1 MISLRLAAVL
11 VASLLAV
18 TWFTAC
24 GGDDDDGGATSP
36 AETNGASP
44 SSTRDS
50 DSSDRT
56 SRPSGAPEV
65 RLKLI
70 AEELR
75 FDLDELS
82 IPRNSLVTLDLT
94 NRDDVPHNF
103 AAYRTEAS
111 TEPIFVGETFSGPGV
126 ATVYQFDGPADAG
139 TYFFRCDIH
148 PADMT
153 AIWSLSS
160 PAGAASSSSRGRV
173 YRQVQAGARYGCAA
187 LCARC
192 TGGISSSPL
201 QSPSERQGHRG
212 IEGKFSTAKRGLKSC
227 GPAAAN
233 TARQVLLQGCARVL
247 ELRLQGGSGVVAD
260 AIEPPNRKF
269 VNRIEVTES

>member
-11 VASLLAV
+11 LASVLAV

-36 AETNGASP
+36 AETNGESA

-50 DSSDRT
+50 DSSGRT

-70 AEELR
+70 AEDLK
-75 FDLDELS
+75 FDLEELS
-82 IPRNSLVTLDLT
+82 VPRDALVTLDLT

-103 AAYRTEAS
+103 AAYRTEAA

-126 ATVYQFDGPADAG
+126 ATVYQFDGPAESG

-153 AIWSLSS
+153 GEYLIVVSS
-160 PAGAASSSSRGRV
+160 PGGGGEPSSRGRA
-173 YRQVQAGARYGCAA
+173 YRLVRAGARSGCAA
-187 LCARC
+187 PCARC

-201 QSPSERQGHRG
+201 RSPSERRGHRG
-212 IEGKFSTAKRGLKSC
+212 IEGRSLEVSRGLKSC

-233 TARQVLLQGCARVL
+233 TARQVLLQGCARIL
-247 ELRLQGGSGVVAD
+247 
-260 AIEPPNRKF
+260 
-269 VNRIEVTES
+269 